1 MSFKKTFYFI
11 FILFISFSGISQGSF
26 NILKNNESVTIP
38 FTLVNNLVV
47 ISAKVNGKELSFLL
61 DTGIDKTILF
71 NLKFSDSLILKNVEK
86 IKLRGLGEGEPIEA
100 LKSKNNL
107 LRINKIVNPN
117 HLIFMIIDDQ
127 FDLSTKMG
135 IDINGIIGGDLFK
148 SFIVK
153 INYSTKKITF
163 YDPKFF
169 TYKKCNNCITLP
181 LEFFNQKPYID
192 VFVQDYLGEEFKVK
206 LLIDSGGGDAL
217 WLFENTDPKIT
228 IPEKFFK
235 DYLGRGLSGSIY
247 GKRSKIKKL
256 RIGDYIFENAL
267 VSYPDSTSIIT
278 VHNSK
283 FRNGTLGA
291 EILKRFHVI
300 FDYQNSKITLKKN
313 LFYKTP
319 FLYNKSGME
328 LVYSGDVLVQEKSSR
343 FVNYKFEE
351 NKSSLI
357 TEVMAIYNL
366 AYKPSYQ
373 ISFIRKQSPAHFA
386 GLLVGDV
393 ILEINGKPA
402 YNNKLQEIVFIL
414 SGKENKKIKL
424 LIERNGKQLKYEF
437 LLKNIL

>member
-1 MSFKKTFYFI
+1 MSLKKINFLIFI
-11 FILFISFSGISQGSF
+11 FFLSFSGISQGSF
-26 NILKNNESVTIP
+26 RILNKESVVIP

-47 ISAKVNGKELSFLL
+47 IPVKVNGKELSFLL

-71 NLKFSDSLILKNVEK
+71 NLKFSDSLTLKNIKK
-86 IKLRGLGEGEPIEA
+86 IQLRGLGEGEPIQA

-107 LRINKIVNPN
+107 LRIKDIVNPN
-117 HLIFMIIDDQ
+117 HMVFMIIDDQ
-127 FDLSTKMG
+127 FDLSKKMG

-148 SFIVK
+148 NLIVK

-163 YDPKFF
+163 YNPKFYK
-169 TYKKCNNCITLP
+169 YKKCNNCITLP
-181 LEFFNQKPYID
+181 LEFYNQKPYID
-192 VFVQDYLGEEFKVK
+192 VFVEDQLGEEFKVK

-217 WLFENTDPKIT
+217 WLFENTHSKIN
-228 IPEKFFK
+228 IPDKFFE

-247 GKRSKIKKL
+247 GKRGVIEKL
-256 RIGDYIFENAL
+256 RIGDYIFENTL

-283 FRNGTLGA
+283 YRNGTLGA

-313 LFYKTP
+313 NLYYKTP

-328 LVYSGDVLVQEKSSR
+328 LTFSGDVLVQEKSSR
-343 FVNYKFEE
+343 FVNYEFKE

-357 TEVMAIYNL
+357 SDVMAIYNL

-373 ISFIRKQSPAHFA
+373 ISIIRKKSPAHFA
-386 GLLVGDV
+386 GLLVGDI

-402 YNNKLQEIVFIL
+402 HEKKLEEIVFIL

-424 LIERNGKQLKYEF
+424 LIERKGKQLKYEF
-437 LLKNIL
+437 VLKNML

>member
-1 MSFKKTFYFI
+1 MSLKRTFYFI
-11 FILFISFSGISQGSF
+11 FILFVSFSGISQRSF
-26 NILKNNESVTIP
+26 KILKNNDRVTIP

-86 IKLRGLGEGEPIEA
+86 IKLRGLGEGQPIEA

-107 LRINKIVNPN
+107 LRINNIVNPN
-117 HLIFMIIDDQ
+117 HLVFMIIDDQ

-148 SFIVK
+148 DFIVK
-153 INYSTKKITF
+153 INYSNKKITF
-163 YDPKFF
+163 YNPKFYV
-169 TYKKCNNCITLP
+169 YKKCNNCITLP
-181 LEFFNQKPYID
+181 LEFYNQKPYID
-192 VFVQDYLGEEFKVK
+192 VFVEDHLGEEFKVK

-217 WLFENTDPKIT
+217 WLFENTHPKIT
-228 IPEKFFK
+228 VPDKFFE

-247 GKRSKIKKL
+247 GKRSKIKKV
-256 RIGDYIFENAL
+256 RIGDFILENIL

-278 VHNSK
+278 VHKSK
-283 FRNGTLGA
+283 YRNGTLGA

-328 LVYSGDVLVQEKSSR
+328 LIFSGDVLVQEKSSR
-343 FVNYKFEE
+343 FVNYEFKD

-366 AYKPSYQ
+366 AYKPGYE

-386 GLLVGDV
+386 GLLVGD
-393 ILEINGKPA
+393 IIIEINGKPA
-402 YNNKLQEIVFIL
+402 YEKKLDEIIYTL